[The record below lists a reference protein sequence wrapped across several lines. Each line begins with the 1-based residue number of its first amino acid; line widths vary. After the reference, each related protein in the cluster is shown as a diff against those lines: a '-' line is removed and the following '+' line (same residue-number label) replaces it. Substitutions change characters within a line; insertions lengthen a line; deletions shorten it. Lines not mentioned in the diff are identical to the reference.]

1 MTHNGCK
8 KLKTRRGMSVGTV
21 FPFLQMNSA
30 PFRTQSSPPTR
41 AFGAGGGLSFAE
53 RAAAFRSTSEP
64 AAATTATANARI
76 LSTSTVATS
85 VVTPSVAVTAPVA
98 TFEKAPKLSAAA
110 QAAYVPKNA
119 RPADV
124 KVLPTADMFPALPSK
139 NSAAKT
145 EAAVK
150 SENKKPTFADIMKKR
165 VEQDAIEAE
174 IAERERLREQE
185 RKEREER
192 DNRYIQIGTRGNSA
206 AVGHYEEEEDVDQ
219 GYDGMYEEN
228 AFARPTGGY
237 NPSDY
242 GYHAEEEMAPPVEDM
257 GVPNDDE
264 W

>member
-1 MTHNGCK
+1 
-8 KLKTRRGMSVGTV
+8 
-21 FPFLQMNSA
+21 MNSA

-41 AFGAGGGLSFAE
+41 AFGGAGGLSFAE

-64 AAATTATANARI
+64 TPATAAPVATATTARI
-76 LSTSTVATS
+76 MSTSTVATS
-85 VVTPSVAVTAPVA
+85 VAIPSVTAPVA
-98 TFEKAPKLSAAA
+98 TFEKAPRLSAAA

-119 RPADV
+119 RAADV
-124 KVLPTADMFPALPSK
+124 KLLPTADMFPALPSK

-145 EAAVK
+145 EPAVK
-150 SENKKPTFADIMKKR
+150 SETGVKKPTFADIMKKR
-165 VEQDAIEAE
+165 VEQDVIEAE

-192 DNRYIQIGTRGNSA
+192 DNRYYQIGTRGNSA
-206 AVGHYEEEEDVDQ
+206 AASTYSGDYEEEEVDQ
-219 GYDGMYEEN
+219 GYSGIYEEN

-237 NPSDY
+237 NPRDY
-242 GYHAEEEMAPPVEDM
+242 GNYEEEMTPPAEDM

>member
-1 MTHNGCK
+1 
-8 KLKTRRGMSVGTV
+8 
-21 FPFLQMNSA
+21 
-30 PFRTQSSPPTR
+30 
-41 AFGAGGGLSFAE
+41 
-53 RAAAFRSTSEP
+53 
-64 AAATTATANARI
+64 
-76 LSTSTVATS
+76 
-85 VVTPSVAVTAPVA
+85 VAVTAPVA

-145 EAAVK
+145 EVAVK

-165 VEQDAIEAE
+165 VEQDAIDAE

-206 AVGHYEEEEDVDQ
+206 AVAHYEEEEDVDQ

-242 GYHAEEEMAPPVEDM
+242 GYHAEEEMAPPVEKEGAIKWAIRLLMDKEARM
-257 GVPNDDE
+257 DYARETFKKHDVDGSGGMDVDEMCGLITVCTHAHVVADDGAL
-264 W
+264 